1 MSIFDELQ
9 EKINVNFSDWIK
21 IVDEKSDFIIDD
33 FPYETGV
40 DEELTKPHCYKS
52 VTSNRCWFKNEAD
65 KKPQYFDYS
74 PYSLVQI
81 PLNKRGLFHP
91 NCHCKEIAISTP
103 TENDINLIIPDGK
116 IEWLFKDKINWIN
129 NFGYRSE
136 EEKTLFVKVIKDS
149 IKKAYCSGDYK
160 IRKHDRYGITI
171 TLFLKIDGF
180 NEKKDK
186 IYKVK
191 SGFMMFSNGKLK
203 CNTLIGGEY

>member
-91 NCHCKEIAISTP
+91 NCHCKEVAISTP

-116 IEWLFKDKINWIN
+116 IEWLYRDKIDWVKQLGYSEKDKNEFLKI
-129 NFGYRSE
+129 
-136 EEKTLFVKVIKDS
+136 LFS
-149 IKKAYCSGDYK
+149 CIKKSFASGKYK
-160 IRKHDRYGITI
+160 IREHNKYGIKI
-171 TLFLKIDGF
+171 TVFIEVPVKNNSENFFKL
-180 NEKKDK
+180 
-186 IYKVK
+186 K
-191 SGFMMFSNGKLK
+191 SGFSIFSNGKIK
-203 CNTLIGGEY
+203 CNTLIGGYYK